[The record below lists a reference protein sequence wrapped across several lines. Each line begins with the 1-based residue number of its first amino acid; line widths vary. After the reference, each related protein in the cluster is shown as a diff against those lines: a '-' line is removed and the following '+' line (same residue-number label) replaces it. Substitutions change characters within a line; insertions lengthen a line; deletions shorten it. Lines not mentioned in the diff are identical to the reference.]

1 MKITVPRFIIEIPN
15 VPPPDPAQLAEAITQ
30 TQPAKVE
37 VTIHFLK
44 NLVAVATNTWRS
56 KSRLADPMTGEPREE
71 NKRVF
76 RHIEAIERSLA
87 EMGFEIKDHTND
99 TYDQGQ
105 ALKVVATETQI
116 GISRP
121 RVKETLLPTIFFE
134 SRIVQHGEVVVAV
147 PNTEGQLPQS
157 ELAAPED
164 VRVDVEQKAPT
175 ETEPAVTTKPSA
187 ETESEKLKEINE

>member
-1 MKITVPRFIIEIPN
+1 
-15 VPPPDPAQLAEAITQ
+15 
-30 TQPAKVE
+30 
-37 VTIHFLK
+37 
-44 NLVAVATNTWRS
+44 
-56 KSRLADPMTGEPREE
+56 MTGEPREE